1 MTYATDKQVSYLNSL
16 LAKSAYARA
25 VEAVDA
31 YGLGLKGFGSLT
43 SREASEM
50 IDFFKTQA
58 GVETDAYRAGV
69 TKAEGDRA
77 MFDRAMAGDLD
88 AKRALGWVA

>member
-16 LAKSAYARA
+16 LAKSEYGSA

-31 YGLGLKGFGSLT
+31 YGFGLKGFGSLT
-43 SREASEM
+43 SRQASEM
-50 IDFFKTQA
+50 IEFL
-58 GVETDAYRAGV
+58 
-69 TKAEGDRA
+69 KAPAAAPVRDEIAAKIEADRA
-77 MFDRAMAGDLD
+77 MFDRAMAGDMD

>member
-1 MTYATDKQVSYLNSL
+1 MNATDKQVAYLNSL
-16 LAKSAYARA
+16 LVKSEYTSA

-43 SREASEM
+43 TREASEM
-50 IDFFKTQA
+50 IDFFKKSP
-58 GVETDAYRAGV
+58 GVETDAYRAAGD
-69 TKAEGDRA
+69 KAEADRA